1 VISTFNF
8 TGIAICQYEC
18 YLCVVIILV
27 KKTITFIL
35 AFFYL
40 AISSGVIINLHY
52 CMNKVDSVQYYQEGT
67 DICGKCGMHKD
78 EASGCHD
85 EIKVV
90 KLSDDHQPS
99 SIDFAIAGISPEF
112 TIPSAFIIASF
123 ENADT
128 EGYFVNH
135 SPPLISLQ
143 DTYLRNCV
151 FRI

>member
-1 VISTFNF
+1 
-8 TGIAICQYEC
+8 
-18 YLCVVIILV
+18 V
-27 KKTITFIL
+27 KKSITFIL

-40 AISSGVIINLHY
+40 AISSGVVINLHY
-52 CMNKVDSVQYYQEGT
+52 CMNKVDSVQYYGEGT
-67 DICGKCGMHKD
+67 DVCGKCGMHTND
-78 EASGCHD
+78 ANGCCHD

-99 SIDFAIAGISPEF
+99 SVACALTGLSPEF

-123 ENADT
+123 ENPGT
-128 EGYFVNH
+128 EEYFVNH

-143 DTYLRNCV
+143 DTYLRNGV

>member
-1 VISTFNF
+1 
-8 TGIAICQYEC
+8 
-18 YLCVVIILV
+18 
-27 KKTITFIL
+27 
-35 AFFYL
+35 
-40 AISSGVIINLHY
+40 
-52 CMNKVDSVQYYQEGT
+52 MNKVDSVQYYGEGT
-67 DICGKCGMHKD
+67 DICGKCGMHTDK
-78 EASGCHD
+78 ANGCCHD

-99 SIDFAIAGISPEF
+99 AIQFSLTGISPEF

-123 ENADT
+123 ENALT
-128 EGYFVNH
+128 EEYFVNH

>member
-1 VISTFNF
+1 
-8 TGIAICQYEC
+8 
-18 YLCVVIILV
+18 V
-27 KKTITFIL
+27 KKSIAFIL

-40 AISSGVIINLHY
+40 AISSGVVINLHY

-67 DICGKCGMHKD
+67 DICGKCGMHAD
-78 EASGCHD
+78 EANGCCHD

-99 SIDFAIAGISPEF
+99 AIQFLPAAISVEF
-112 TIPSAFIIASF
+112 TIPSIFITTSF
-123 ENADT
+123 ENPNN
-128 EGYFVNH
+128 EEYFVNH

-143 DTYLRNCV
+143 DTYLLNCV